1 METFNTVINTI
12 NGIIWSNAL
21 VILCLCAGIF
31 FSIRMKFP
39 QFRLFREMGRL
50 IVAKPDTD
58 KGITPFQS
66 FAATV
71 GSPGRYGKCSRG
83 CDGDLLRR
91 SGCCVLDVGDC
102 TDRSRLRIF
111 RDCSGTG
118 LQENP

>member
-21 VILCLCAGIF
+21 VILCLCAGIY

-71 GSPGRYGKCSRG
+71 GSRVGMGNVAGVATAIYFGGPGA
-83 CDGDLLRR
+83 
-91 SGCCVLDVGDC
+91 V
-102 TDRSRLRIF
+102 F
-111 RDCSGTG
+111 
-118 LQENP
+118 